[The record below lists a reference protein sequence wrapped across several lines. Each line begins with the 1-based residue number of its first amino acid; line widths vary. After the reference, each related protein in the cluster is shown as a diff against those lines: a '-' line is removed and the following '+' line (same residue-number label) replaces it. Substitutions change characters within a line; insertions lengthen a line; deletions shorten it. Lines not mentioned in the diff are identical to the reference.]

1 MDSFRYILYVYKR
14 TILRASGR
22 EKDKKTRCGS
32 ARRSNG
38 TTGGSK
44 THNHAYGI
52 VFGTAYGMT
61 VLSDSRES
69 PQIGIV
75 DYSLTVGNRIRRQ
88 GIPPINTTRIG
99 FADTVSGS
107 YGENK
112 QLTIRTS
119 EGLTRET
126 SSMEP
131 YVAVYVWRRTA

>member
-14 TILRASGR
+14 TLLRASGR

-44 THNHAYGI
+44 THNHNPGTLSAQVSLSGQNTVVRRVSIPSFKGDVRHIGDINGGSFDSNWGAAI
-52 VFGTAYGMT
+52 VGH
-61 VLSDSRES
+61 SDS
-69 PQIGIV
+69 
-75 DYSLTVGNRIRRQ
+75 
-88 GIPPINTTRIG
+88 
-99 FADTVSGS
+99 A
-107 YGENK
+107 
-112 QLTIRTS
+112 
-119 EGLTRET
+119 

>member
-44 THNHAYGI
+44 THSHNPGTLSAQISLEGQNTVVRRVRLPSFKGDVRKISDIYGGSFDATWGAAI
-52 VFGTAYGMT
+52 VGH
-61 VLSDSRES
+61 SD
-69 PQIGIV
+69 P
-75 DYSLTVGNRIRRQ
+75 
-88 GIPPINTTRIG
+88 
-99 FADTVSGS
+99 A
-107 YGENK
+107 
-112 QLTIRTS
+112 
-119 EGLTRET
+119 

>member
-44 THNHAYGI
+44 THNHVYGI

-75 DYSLTVGNRIRRQ
+75 DYSRTVGNRIRRQ
-88 GIPPINTTRIG
+88 GIPPINTTSIG

-112 QLTIRTS
+112 QLTLRTS

>member
-44 THNHAYGI
+44 THNHNPGTFSAQVSLSGQNTVVRRVSISSFKGDVRKIGDVYAGSFDANWGADI
-52 VFGTAYGMT
+52 VGH
-61 VLSDSRES
+61 SD
-69 PQIGIV
+69 
-75 DYSLTVGNRIRRQ
+75 D
-88 GIPPINTTRIG
+88 
-99 FADTVSGS
+99 A
-107 YGENK
+107 
-112 QLTIRTS
+112 
-119 EGLTRET
+119 

>member
-99 FADTVSGS
+99 FADTVYGS

-112 QLTIRTS
+112 QLNLRTS